1 MRGAAGTGVSHA
13 ISPDNLLEA
22 LVNGDARALARA
34 ISNVER
40 HTDAGRSTLLAI
52 QPHLGRA
59 RVVGVTGVPGGGKST
74 LISRYVRELR
84 RVNKRVG
91 VIAIDPSSPFSGGA
105 LLGDRIRMAEH
116 ATDEGVFVR
125 SLASRGQAGGLAPTA
140 THIIDLM
147 DAAGWDRIVVE
158 TVGTGQGEI
167 DIADAVDVRVVV
179 CATGLGDDVQ
189 ALKAGILE
197 IADVLVV
204 NKADLPGSTTMV
216 NQLEAMLA
224 LRAQEARDVDVCKTT
239 ATTGEGVA
247 ALAKTIENRL
257 STGES
262 RKLRSQL
269 RMRRLLAAAAG
280 NLLTR
285 RLCDLD
291 EQWLIEI
298 CESLQHG
305 EADLESAADRV
316 LRSGR
321 VSSDD

>member
-1 MRGAAGTGVSHA
+1 
-13 ISPDNLLEA
+13 
-22 LVNGDARALARA
+22 VNGDARALARA
-34 ISNVER
+34 ISDVER
-40 HTDAGRSTLLAI
+40 HTDVGRSTLLAI

-59 RVVGVTGVPGGGKST
+59 RVVGVTGVPGAGKST

-84 RVNKRVG
+84 KVNKRVG

-105 LLGDRIRMAEH
+105 VLGDRIRMAEH
-116 ATDEGVFVR
+116 ATDEGVFIR

-140 THIIDLM
+140 THVIDLM

-158 TVGTGQGEI
+158 TVGAGQGEV
-167 DIADAVDVRVVV
+167 DIADAADVRVVV

-204 NKADLPGSTTMV
+204 NKTDLPGSTTTV

-224 LRAQEARDVDVCKTT
+224 LRAEAARDVSICKTT

-247 ALAKTIENRL
+247 ELAKTIEDRL
-257 STGES
+257 GTDDS
-262 RKLRSQL
+262 RNMRSPI
-269 RMRRLLAAAAG
+269 RMRRLLATATG

-285 RLCDLD
+285 RLRDLD
-291 EQWLIEI
+291 EQWLIKI
-298 CESLQHG
+298 CESLQRG

-316 LRSGR
+316 LRSAR
-321 VSSDD
+321 VLDE

>member
-1 MRGAAGTGVSHA
+1 MSRALPANDSL
-13 ISPDNLLEA
+13 DA
-22 LVNGDARALARA
+22 LVNGDAGALART
-34 ISNVER
+34 ISDVER
-40 HTDAGRSTLLAI
+40 HTDAGRSALRAI
-52 QPHLGRA
+52 QSHLGRA
-59 RVVGVTGVPGGGKST
+59 RVVGVTGVPGAGKST

-84 RVNKRVG
+84 KVNKRVG

-105 LLGDRIRMAEH
+105 VLGDRIRMAEH
-116 ATDEGVFVR
+116 ATDEGVFIR

-140 THIIDLM
+140 THVIDLM

-158 TVGTGQGEI
+158 TVGAGQGEV
-167 DIADAVDVRVVV
+167 DIADAADVRVVV

-224 LRAQEARDVDVCKTT
+224 RRAQEARDVDVCKTT
-239 ATTGEGVA
+239 ATTGEGIA
-247 ALAKTIENRL
+247 ELTKTIEGRFC
-257 STGES
+257 TDDS
-262 RKLRSQL
+262 RDLRSPL

-280 NLLTR
+280 DLLTR
-285 RLCDLD
+285 RMRDLD

-305 EADLESAADRV
+305 EADLESAAARV

-321 VSSDD
+321 VSDE

>member
-1 MRGAAGTGVSHA
+1 MSRALPANDSL
-13 ISPDNLLEA
+13 DA
-22 LVNGDARALARA
+22 LVNGDAGALARA
-34 ISNVER
+34 ISDVER
-40 HTDAGRSTLLAI
+40 HTDAGRSALRAI

-59 RVVGVTGVPGGGKST
+59 RVVGVTGVPGAGKST

-84 RVNKRVG
+84 QANKRVG

-105 LLGDRIRMAEH
+105 VLGDRIRMAEH
-116 ATDEGVFVR
+116 ATDKGVFIR

-140 THIIDLM
+140 THVIDLM

-158 TVGTGQGEI
+158 TVGAGQGEV
-167 DIADAVDVRVVV
+167 DIADASDVRVVV

-224 LRAQEARDVDVCKTT
+224 RRAQEARDVDVCKTT
-239 ATTGEGVA
+239 ATTGEGIA
-247 ALAKTIENRL
+247 ELTKTIEGRFC
-257 STGES
+257 TDDS
-262 RKLRSQL
+262 RDLRSPL

-280 NLLTR
+280 DLLTR
-285 RLCDLD
+285 RMRDLD

-305 EADLESAADRV
+305 EADLESAAARV

-321 VSSDD
+321 VSDE

>member
-1 MRGAAGTGVSHA
+1 MSRELPANDPLG
-13 ISPDNLLEA
+13 A

-34 ISNVER
+34 ISDVER
-40 HTDAGRSTLLAI
+40 HTDVGRSTLLAI

-59 RVVGVTGVPGGGKST
+59 RVVGVTGVPGAGKST

-84 RVNKRVG
+84 KVNKRVG

-105 LLGDRIRMAEH
+105 VLGDRIRMAEH
-116 ATDEGVFVR
+116 ATDEGVFIR

-140 THIIDLM
+140 THVIDLM

-158 TVGTGQGEI
+158 TVGAGQGEV
-167 DIADAVDVRVVV
+167 DIADAADVRVVV

-204 NKADLPGSTTMV
+204 NKTDLPGSTTTV
-216 NQLEAMLA
+216 NQLKAMLA
-224 LRAQEARDVDVCKTT
+224 LRAEAARDVSICKTT

-247 ALAKTIENRL
+247 ELAKTIEDRL
-257 STGES
+257 GTDDS
-262 RKLRSQL
+262 RNMRSPI
-269 RMRRLLAAAAG
+269 RMRRLLATATG

-285 RLCDLD
+285 RLRDLD
-291 EQWLIEI
+291 EQWLIKI
-298 CESLQHG
+298 CESLQRG

-316 LRSGR
+316 LRSAR
-321 VSSDD
+321 VLDE

>member
-1 MRGAAGTGVSHA
+1 MSRA
-13 ISPDNLLEA
+13 ISSDDRLEA
-22 LVNGDARALARA
+22 LVNGDPGALARA

-40 HTDAGRSTLLAI
+40 HTDAGRSILLAI

-59 RVVGVTGVPGGGKST
+59 RVVGVTGVPGAGKST

-84 RVNKRVG
+84 QANKRVG

-105 LLGDRIRMAEH
+105 VLGDRIRMAEH

-140 THIIDLM
+140 THVIDLM
-147 DAAGWDRIVVE
+147 DAAGWDTIVVE
-158 TVGTGQGEI
+158 TVGAGQGEV
-167 DIADAVDVRVVV
+167 DIADAADVRVVV
-179 CATGLGDDVQ
+179 CATGLGDGVQ

-216 NQLEAMLA
+216 NQLQAMLA
-224 LRAQEARDVDVCKTT
+224 LRANDSRDVDVCETT
-239 ATTGEGVA
+239 ATTGKGVA
-247 ALAKTIENRL
+247 ELTKTIESRL
-257 STGES
+257 RADNT
-262 RKLRSQL
+262 RKLRSPL

-280 NLLTR
+280 GLLTR
-285 RLCDLD
+285 RLRDLD

-298 CESLQHG
+298 CESLQRG
-305 EADLESAADRV
+305 EADLASAAASV
-316 LRSGR
+316 LRAGR
-321 VSSDD
+321 VSGE